1 MHTRICIEDFLS
13 EQLLD
18 PRSQWSIGTFG
29 AVAEFSSVGSDAI
42 ATEKGPGRLK
52 AVSARGGISVKF
64 DKRCR
69 PFASES
75 IAYQGWSQR
84 LALCMKAEDAQ
95 MSARSILTEVGLDK
109 HALRSNDRDGV
120 LFDLGLAAPH
130 IDFCVRVRDAGLLA
144 QLRQHEGRPLYE
156 GGNSSA
162 LEAILTNSP
171 DRVFLSQI
179 GRVEVFQPIPRHG
192 EKSPEGPHTHVLPK
206 LLRQKRV
213 HSATEPIP
221 NSFVPCLHVYP
232 WHPADVSIG
241 NHPRFDPDQ
250 HSYFQMVLRSF
261 GSPDAIAI
269 KDMVTQSVICEQD
282 PPRETF
288 AKSRVARANVRI
300 ALRQLKAS
308 NCASR
313 TLSKWIS
320 AFDRVHGHEQA
331 LHGMAGCIPSR
342 ESLTVSAHQYPFLA
356 RTVSSAPACMRPLC

>member
-1 MHTRICIEDFLS
+1 MHNHQSKINVEDFLF
-13 EQLLD
+13 EQLID

-29 AVAEFSSVGSDAI
+29 AIAEFSNAGSDAV
-42 ATEKGPGRLK
+42 AAEKKPGRLK
-52 AVSARGGISVKF
+52 AVTAHGAISVKF

-84 LALCMKAEDAQ
+84 VALCMKAQDAQ
-95 MSARSILTEVGLDK
+95 MNARSVLTEVGPDT
-109 HALRSNDRDGV
+109 HALRPEDRDSI
-120 LFDLGLAAPH
+120 LFDLGLAVPH
-130 IDFCVRVRDAGLLA
+130 IDFCIRVRDTALLA
-144 QLRQHEGRPLYE
+144 RLLKHEGRPLYE
-156 GGNSSA
+156 AENPSA
-162 LEAILTNSP
+162 LEAILTHSP

-206 LLRQKRV
+206 LLKQGRIYA
-213 HSATEPIP
+213 ATEPIP
-221 NSFVPCLHVYP
+221 NGFVPCLHVYP

-241 NHPRFDPDQ
+241 NHPTFDPDQ

-269 KDMVTQSVICEQD
+269 KDMVTQSVICEHD

-288 AKSRVARANVRI
+288 AKSRIARANVRI
-300 ALRQLKAS
+300 ALRQLAAS

-313 TLSKWIS
+313 TLSSWIS
-320 AFDRVHGHEQA
+320 TFDRVRGHERA
-331 LHGMAGCIPSR
+331 LYKMAGECNPRNEFRI
-342 ESLTVSAHQYPFLA
+342 VSASHY
-356 RTVSSAPACMRPLC
+356 S